1 METINRL
8 LNKEYYIIDYLPVQV
23 PKNSKGQFF
32 EVESYLLSNME
43 RYGLPDRFIGI
54 ILKVMCYYR
63 TSVLIT
69 EEWIEQPSPDL
80 IVGFVERIMQ
90 NHSGA
95 MNVFLPE
102 KDVLLVVD
110 GDCLHITVYNPD
122 EEMCNL
128 MKNIA
133 ASEGMFF
140 RKGLEDATDDNV

>member
-8 LNKEYYIIDYLPVQV
+8 LNKNYYIIDYLPEQV
-23 PKNSKGQFF
+23 PKELNGQFF
-32 EVESYLLSNME
+32 EVESYLLNNYE
-43 RYGLPDRFIGI
+43 RCGLKDRFVGI
-54 ILKVMCYYR
+54 ILKLMCYYH
-63 TSVLIT
+63 TSVLIK
-69 EEWIEQPSPDL
+69 EEWMEQPSPDV

-90 NHSGA
+90 NHSGT
-95 MNVFLPE
+95 MNVLFPE